1 MTEISYEIAKEQ
13 AVGAETVGVDFAPA
27 DMSRPFW
34 VWSGV
39 GYHTHAARV
48 SAAELLRSWPEH
60 LDLVSAWLEPILVQL
75 ADGTSLNPDDV
86 LAAYSAYHGK
96 AAPRSNTAGG

>member
-1 MTEISYEIAKEQ
+1 MTEISYEMAKEQ
-13 AVGAETVGVDFAPA
+13 AAASSEFIGVDFAPA
-27 DMSRPFW
+27 DSSRPFW

-48 SAAELLRSWPEH
+48 SASELLRSWPEH
-60 LDLVSAWLEPILVQL
+60 LDLVRAWLEPILVQL
-75 ADGTSLNPDDV
+75 ADGSALNPDSV

-96 AAPRSNTAGG
+96 VASRS